1 MGRQKEMR
9 QRNAGFSLVELMV
22 GMVIGLLGVLVIMQV
37 FTASESQKRTTSGGA
52 DAQMNGA
59 IALYTV
65 TRDISMAGY
74 GLTSAQSG
82 FDYFGCTVRAYNA
95 LAPSPSTFN
104 FSLVPL
110 KIDQGVGGA
119 PDEIEVTYGNSDGLA
134 VGVPFDQQSGASAN
148 YKIQNGT
155 LRDSFQVGDLVIAV
169 EQGKDCSLAQV
180 TGLPGSGACSGSSG
194 AGQTDVVVHNAGNF
208 KNPYKSCNTVSSNY
222 NKPGG
227 LGVTYTSGLLFN
239 IGPEPAVNRY
249 EIDDNNLELK
259 TRFPYVASE
268 DNDNDGYSDYPLVNE
283 IVDMQAEYGMD
294 DGVNNGTVSNTTY
307 AANDGIID
315 EFTTTTPANAT
326 QWGQLLAVR
335 LGLVARS
342 GTREVGTVTTS
353 APTWA
358 GGAFTH
364 VATLADWQHYRYK
377 VFETVVP
384 LRNMIWRQ

>member
-1 MGRQKEMR
+1 MGHHKEMR
-9 QRNAGFSLVELMV
+9 PRSTGFSLVELMV

-52 DAQMNGA
+52 NAQMNGA

-95 LAPSPSTFN
+95 LAPSPGTFTFN
-104 FSLVPL
+104 LVPL
-110 KIDQGVGGA
+110 QINQGANGA

-134 VGVPFDQQSGASAN
+134 VGVPFDQQSGSAAN
-148 YKIQNGT
+148 YKIQNGS
-155 LRDSFQVGDLVIAV
+155 LRNSFQVGDLVIAV

-180 TGLPGSGACSGSSG
+180 TQLPGSTVCSGSGG
-194 AGQTDVVVHNAGNF
+194 AGQSDVVVHNAGNF
-208 KNPYKSCNTVSSNY
+208 KNPYKNCSMVSSSY

-239 IGPEPAVNRY
+239 VGSAPVVNKY
-249 EIDDNNLELK
+249 EIDDNHLELK
-259 TRFPYVASE
+259 ARFPYVAAE
-268 DNDNDGYSDYPLVNE
+268 DNDNDGYSDYQLVNGV
-283 IVDMQAEYGMD
+283 VDLQAEYGMD
-294 DGVNNGTVSNTTY
+294 NGINNGTVSNASY
-307 AANDGIID
+307 VANDGVVD
-315 EFTTTTPANAT
+315 EFTTTTPANAA

-335 LGLVARS
+335 IGLVARS

-353 APTWA
+353 APTWT

-364 VATLADWQHYRYK
+364 VTTLADWQHYRYK
-377 VFETVVP
+377 VFETVAP